1 MWRGPSRGVR
11 ACRTPRQ
18 NSRNPRALL
27 AVALV
32 ALLSGCSE
40 PVAYGLEESEA
51 NAVAVA
57 LEHAGVDATKEVDP
71 TAEGRFRVSV
81 ARDDASAAL
90 GILRDE
96 ALPRIKP
103 KGVLDAVGQ
112 GSLVP
117 SRAAEHAQFL
127 AGLSGDL
134 ESTLLGIDGV
144 LSARVHLQVPEPDP
158 LRSAPAEKATASVL
172 LGHRGATPP
181 LANEAVARLIAGG
194 VPGLLVEQVSVVQ
207 LARPAR
213 AEASESRL
221 RHIGPLAVA
230 QSSLRPLQIGF
241 GGLILLVLVQA
252 ALVLGL
258 VGKLSR
264 LRNAAAAAAPAPPPG
279 RPA

>member
-1 MWRGPSRGVR
+1 MWRGRIHPGMPVL
-11 ACRTPRQ
+11 A
-18 NSRNPRALL
+18 ALAL
-27 AVALV
+27 AV
-32 ALLSGCSE
+32 SGCTV
-40 PVAYGLEESEA
+40 PVAHGLEEAEA
-51 NAVAVA
+51 NGVAVA
-57 LEHAGVDATKEVDP
+57 LEHAGLDAQKEVDP
-71 TAEGRFRVSV
+71 TAEGRFRVTV

-90 GILRDE
+90 GVLRDE
-96 ALPRIKP
+96 ELPRKRS

-134 ESTLLGIDGV
+134 EASLLGVDGI
-144 LSARVHLQVPEPDP
+144 LTARVHLQVPEPDP

-172 LGHRGATPP
+172 VGHRGATPP
-181 LANEAVARLIAGG
+181 LTSDAVARLIAGG
-194 VPGLLVEQVSVVQ
+194 VSGLAPEQVSVVQ
-207 LARPAR
+207 MARPVR
-213 AEASESRL
+213 AESSESRL

-241 GGLILLVLVQA
+241 GGLILLVLAQA
-252 ALVLGL
+252 ALVLVL

-264 LRNAAAAAAPAPPPG
+264 LRNAAAAAATPG